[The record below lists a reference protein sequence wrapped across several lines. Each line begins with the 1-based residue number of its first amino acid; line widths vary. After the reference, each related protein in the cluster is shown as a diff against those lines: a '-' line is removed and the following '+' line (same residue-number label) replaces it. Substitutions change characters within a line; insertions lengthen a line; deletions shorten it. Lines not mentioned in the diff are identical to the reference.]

1 MDEMVAMRLEWDDG
15 ERHQRDYGRVA
26 RVMGLRETPPDGLVV
41 HTAGATADGGF
52 RVFDVWES
60 RDHIEAFFAER
71 LMPLMGDVLGGPPQ
85 PPARTE
91 VYDLD
96 VVVRT

>member
-1 MDEMVAMRLEWDDG
+1 MVAMWLEWDDG

-26 RVMGLRETPPDGLVV
+26 SVIGLRATPPDGLVV

-60 RDHIEAFFAER
+60 RDHIEAFFADR
-71 LMPLMGDVLGGPPQ
+71 LMPLMGDVLGGPPP

>member
-1 MDEMVAMRLEWDDG
+1 MRLEWDDG

-26 RVMGLRETPPDGLVV
+26 AVIRLRETPPDGLVV

-60 RDHIEAFFAER
+60 RDHIEVFFAER
-71 LMPLMGDVLGGPPQ
+71 LMPLMGDVLGGPPE
-85 PPARTE
+85 PPVRTE